1 MCVIRRQQ
9 LAWFLGATLC
19 LVTGCSTFK
28 LSSQTL
34 SEPSGL
40 AASSHHADVFWT
52 HDDSGGNPEIFAVN
66 RVGEVLGVFK
76 VEGAEAN
83 DWEAIATDRKGK
95 LYIGD
100 FGNNRNKRRDLVI
113 YQVREPS
120 FEPGEKPI
128 QGTTKVERAVR
139 FFYPEQTK
147 FPDKKEKNFD
157 AESLFWDSGSLYLLT
172 KHRSDM
178 STTLYTVPIQES
190 SKPLPAKKLGVFDVG
205 GDPGNFGGRV
215 TGADLSA
222 DGQYLAVLTYHAIF
236 IFERPAQGMNFFTN
250 LKNRIALNQ
259 DICDQVEG
267 IAWDGD
273 ALLFNNEDSEVF
285 RVTQPHLARDG
296 TFP

>member
-1 MCVIRRQQ
+1 MFNTKTIYTLLLSALC
-9 LAWFLGATLC
+9 ATA
-19 LVTGCSTFK
+19 CSTFK

-40 AASSHHADVFWT
+40 AACSHHADIFWT

-66 RVGEVLGVFK
+66 RDGKVRGVFK
-76 VEGAEAN
+76 VNGAEAN

-100 FGNNRNKRRDLVI
+100 FGNNRNTRRDLII

-120 FEPGEKPI
+120 FEPGAKPI
-128 QGTTKVERAVR
+128 LGTTKVERTVR
-139 FFYPEQTK
+139 FFYPEQKK

-157 AESLFWDSGSLYLLT
+157 AEALFWDSGSLYLLT

-190 SKPLPAKKLGVFDVG
+190 AQPLPAQKLGVFDVS
-205 GDPGNFGGRV
+205 GDPDNFGGRV

-267 IAWDGD
+267 IAWDGN
-273 ALLFNNEDSEVF
+273 ALLFNNEDAEVF
-285 RVTQPHLARDG
+285 RIEKPLKPRAGV
-296 TFP
+296 FP